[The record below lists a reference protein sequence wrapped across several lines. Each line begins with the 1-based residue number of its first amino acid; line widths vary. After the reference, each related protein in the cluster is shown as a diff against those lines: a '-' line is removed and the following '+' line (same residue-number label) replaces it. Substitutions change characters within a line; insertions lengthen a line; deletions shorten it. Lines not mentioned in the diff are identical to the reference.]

1 MTARLCKLSRTEI
14 ISSIGEIESVVRQPQ
29 FVCRSC
35 ARSAQQANRLC
46 KPTALT
52 PIPKAKQSTGE
63 HASTSIVVVG
73 KKERKREEKTNK
85 KLKKIIKKQTKLLK
99 KAAKL
104 HRRFADYQSSLPA
117 TDSERSL
124 INIH

>member
-1 MTARLCKLSRTEI
+1 MAVRLCKLSRSEI
-14 ISSIGEIESVVRQPQ
+14 ISSLGEIESLVRQPQ
-29 FVCRSC
+29 FICRSC

-52 PIPKAKQSTGE
+52 PIATKALSGE
-63 HASTSIVVVG
+63 NSASTMVVLG
-73 KKERKREEKTNK
+73 KKARKRQKKANK

-99 KAAKL
+99 KAGKL
-104 HRRFADYQSSLPA
+104 NRRFADYQSLLPV
-117 TDSERSL
+117 TDSQRSL